1 MARRTPPRRTPA
13 QRRSVKDPQRPDAAN
28 PWPHLQ
34 ELIDNDGSISIGRV
48 RPISCAAVANDEYT
62 TYAMLVRLE
71 KETLVEL
78 MTRLDSAVAKAIDE
92 DICIDEINRP
102 RSKR

>member
-1 MARRTPPRRTPA
+1 MARRTTPRRTVA

-48 RPISCAAVANDEYT
+48 SPIPCAAVANDEDT
-62 TYAMLVRLE
+62 TYAMLLRR
-71 KETLVEL
+71 KNETLVEL
-78 MTRLDSAVAKAIDE
+78 MTRLDSAVATAIDE
-92 DICIDEINRP
+92 EICIDEVN
-102 RSKR
+102 KR